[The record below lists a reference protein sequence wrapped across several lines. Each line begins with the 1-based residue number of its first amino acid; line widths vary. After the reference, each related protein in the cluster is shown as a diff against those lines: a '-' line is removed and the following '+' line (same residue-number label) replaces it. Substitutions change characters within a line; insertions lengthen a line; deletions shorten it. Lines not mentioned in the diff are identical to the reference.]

1 MPKVSG
7 FTTMVFNSYGLGSLK
22 EMLERRIRR
31 TDAGADLLGS
41 GGRLDRKSSFE
52 HSPKIQSRSVTL
64 VVVLVAVLIAIL
76 AAAFYDAVMYY
87 IILLPVRM
95 ISYDDLSSHRNPRLK
110 LWSLLKP

>member
-1 MPKVSG
+1 
-7 FTTMVFNSYGLGSLK
+7 
-22 EMLERRIRR
+22 MLERRIRR

-52 HSPKIQSRSVTL
+52 HSPKIQSHGSVTL

-87 IILLPVRM
+87 IIPVHM
-95 ISYDDLSSHRNPRLK
+95 MTCLHIGTLD
-110 LWSLLKP
+110 